1 MRSDQ
6 LKRFINSNVVGQ
18 LNNGHFFEG
27 YVVSEAGRVS
37 VVERDSQGPCQINA
51 TRVKWLAK
59 AVRYC

>member
-6 LKRFINSNVVGQ
+6 LRRFINSDVVGQ

-27 YVVSEAGRVS
+27 YVLDKAGRAS
-37 VVERDSQGPCQINA
+37 VFDRDSQTRRQINGA
-51 TRVKWLAK
+51 QVKWLAK

>member
-6 LKRFINSNVVGQ
+6 LRRFLNSDVVGQ
-18 LNNGHFFEG
+18 LSNGLFFEG
-27 YVVSEAGRVS
+27 YVVDQAGRALVFD
-37 VVERDSQGPCQINA
+37 RDGQAPYQISA